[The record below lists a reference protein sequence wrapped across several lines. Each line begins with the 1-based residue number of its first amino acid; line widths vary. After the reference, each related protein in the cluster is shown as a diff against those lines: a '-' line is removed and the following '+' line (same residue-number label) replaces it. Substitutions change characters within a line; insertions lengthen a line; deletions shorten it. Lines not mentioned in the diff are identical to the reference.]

1 MCSLQVRD
9 EQGKWAFVRHT
20 PGAIIVSSHPSPLS
34 HCPILTGASQV
45 NCGVFMEWYTG
56 GYFKAA
62 NHRVAAPPDD
72 QRNHTRMGVFY
83 FAVPND
89 DDKASNRGV
98 VAS

>member
-1 MCSLQVRD
+1 
-9 EQGKWAFVRHT
+9 
-20 PGAIIVSSHPSPLS
+20 
-34 HCPILTGASQV
+34 
-45 NCGVFMEWYTG
+45 MEWYTG

-89 DDKASNRGV
+89 DDKASNRDV
-98 VAS
+98 EASCRFRCVLASNLLRC